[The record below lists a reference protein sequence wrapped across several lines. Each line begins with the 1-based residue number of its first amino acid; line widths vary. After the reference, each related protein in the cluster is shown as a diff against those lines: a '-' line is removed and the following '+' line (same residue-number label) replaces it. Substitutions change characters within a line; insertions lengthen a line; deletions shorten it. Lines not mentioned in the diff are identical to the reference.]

1 MYFGFPLF
9 LSLCLLCCFSA
20 LSQEKER
27 ELILLAEAADAFNL
41 SFKNADSAMLL
52 AGKILTEAKE
62 QNSKE
67 AVAGAYNAIGWA
79 FMHKG
84 HLDSSVVYLQ
94 KSLQGYRDIQSDKDI
109 VRLSINL
116 GEVFTKKSQYVAAL
130 HHLLEG
136 DSLSVALNDVSLQTD
151 IKRQLAIVYRNSGDD
166 LQSSRYFQQALAGFE
181 QMGDYFRYINTSVS
195 LSILYRKMAL
205 PDSSLFVLERSLAL
219 VKKHDGTLYQEAMI
233 EENMGETYFSKQ
245 QFAKALLHFQK
256 AYRSFQQLG
265 NQADLAYEALSI
277 GKTFVAL
284 HRYAEAETYL
294 MRSYTINESLKMINY
309 QYDASH
315 ELASLYERRGDWKNA
330 HYYLRQANTLKDS
343 LDLSAQ
349 MEKIAGMKAV
359 YESEKQEREMALLKT
374 KHELTQSR
382 ATRATLLQ
390 YVFILL
396 FIVAAAI
403 AWLLA
408 YRIKIKNKKEQIKE
422 QERIAHELE
431 DERILN
437 LFAVS
442 LYGRNTVDDIL
453 WDIANN
459 CFLLMHFEDCVV
471 YKLDKNRNVLIQ
483 AAAAGPKKIE
493 DNRAIYNP
501 IEIPLGRGIVGSVAI
516 TGKSEIIADTC
527 KDERYIRDDA
537 SRASEITVPI
547 FVDGKVFG
555 VIDSED
561 VKQNFY
567 TKRHLALLQK
577 VAAVCSERLVK
588 LLAEEKL
595 RNIIAQDLHD
605 EMGSTLTSIHILSNL
620 AMKKDSGSE
629 VVYLG
634 KIKEYANLMME
645 SMSDIVWAVN
655 PQHDTVERL
664 LLRMKEFS
672 VELLEP
678 AGITVFFEVG
688 DLHDMPGLKSEER
701 KFLYLIFKEALNNI
715 VKYSKATTVSITLSR
730 TQHSFIMS
738 IADNGIG
745 FNIEAVRAGNGLKN
759 MQVRADAIGAA
770 FTIRPIPGEGTTI
783 LLEKDITS

>member
-20 LSQEKER
+20 LSQEKEN

-52 AGKILTEAKE
+52 AGKILTEAEE

-67 AVAGAYNAIGWA
+67 AVSGAYNAIGWA

-84 HLDSSVVYLQ
+84 HLDSSILYLQ

-136 DSLSVALNDVSLQTD
+136 DSLSVALNDIPLQTD
-151 IKRQLAIVYRNSGDD
+151 IKRQLAIVYRESGDD

-181 QMGDYFRYINTSVS
+181 QMGDHFRYTNTSVS

-219 VKKHDGTLYQEAMI
+219 AKKHNGTLYQEAMI
-233 EENMGETYFSKQ
+233 EENIGETYFSKQ

-256 AYRSFQQLG
+256 AYRFFHQLG
-265 NQADLAYEALSI
+265 NQADLGYEALSI
-277 GKTFVAL
+277 GKTLAAL
-284 HRYAEAETYL
+284 HRHAEAETYL
-294 MRSYTINESLKMINY
+294 LQSYAINESLMMINY
-309 QYDASH
+309 QHDASH
-315 ELASLYERRGDWKNA
+315 ELASLYEHRGDWKNA
-330 HYYLRQANTLKDS
+330 HYYLRKANTLKDS

-349 MEKIAGMKAV
+349 LAKIAELKAV
-359 YESEKQEREMALLKT
+359 YKSEKQEREMALLKT
-374 KHELTQSR
+374 KHELTQSH
-382 ATRATLLQ
+382 AARATLLQ
-390 YVFILL
+390 YIFILL
-396 FIVAAAI
+396 FIAAAAI

-408 YRIKIKNKKEQIKE
+408 YRIRMKNKQEQIKE
-422 QERIAHELE
+422 QERITHELE

-453 WDIANN
+453 WDIAHN

-471 YKLDKNRNVLIQ
+471 YKVDKERKVLVQ
-483 AAAAGPKKIE
+483 AAAEGPKRIE
-493 DNRAIYNP
+493 DNRAIFNP
-501 IEIPLGRGIVGSVAI
+501 IEIPMGKGIVGTVAV
-516 TGKSEIIADTC
+516 TGKSEIIADTG
-527 KDERYIRDDA
+527 KDERYIADDA
-537 SRASEITVPI
+537 VRAAEITIPI
-547 FVDGKVFG
+547 FVDGEIFG
-555 VIDSED
+555 VIDSEHFQ
-561 VKQNFY
+561 KNFY
-567 TKRHLALLQK
+567 TQRHLVLLQK
-577 VAAVCSERLVK
+577 IAAVCSERLVK

-595 RNIIAQDLHD
+595 RGVIARDLHD
-605 EMGSTLTSIHILSNL
+605 EMGSTLTSIHVLSNL
-620 AMKKDSGSE
+620 AITQQKETKTP
-629 VVYLG
+629 YLE
-634 KIKEYANLMME
+634 KIKEYTGNMME
-645 SMSDIVWAVN
+645 TMSDIIWAVN

-678 AGITVFFEVG
+678 AGMTCHFSIEGVHNAPA
-688 DLHDMPGLKSEER
+688 LQAEER
-701 KFLYLIFKEALNNI
+701 KFLYLIFKEALNNA
-715 VKYSKATTVSITLSR
+715 VKYSRAGIVDVAIAESGGFLRMTIT
-730 TQHSFIMS
+730 
-738 IADNGIG
+738 DNGVG
-745 FNIEAVRAGNGLKN
+745 FDPGSVSGGNGLTN
-759 MQVRADAIGAA
+759 MRSRAKAIGARLD
-770 FTIRPIPGEGTTI
+770 IRSAPGEGTVVT
-783 LLEKDITS
+783 LEKRITS